1 MDLIVTLLITLI
13 LPLAT
18 GILFIYSDRRKQE
31 PARNEELTSSI
42 NGLLPQTQC
51 GACGYPDCRSYA
63 EAIVAGTSDI
73 HQCPPGGTD
82 TVSRLAEL
90 LEGTALFQHYDTSI
104 DQPPLVAAI
113 DEQLCIGCVKCI
125 NACPV
130 DAIIGAA
137 KQMHSVLPKIC
148 TGCGLCI
155 APCPVE
161 CITLALA
168 ETRIKRFVW
177 SKPGSTTAGVH
188 A

>member
-1 MDLIVTLLITLI
+1 MALIVTLLITLI

-18 GILFIYSDRRKQE
+18 GILFIYSDSRKLAS
-31 PARNEELTSSI
+31 ARNEELTSSI

-63 EAIVAGTSDI
+63 EAIVAGAADI
-73 HQCPPGGTD
+73 HQCPPGGTH
-82 TVSRLAEL
+82 TVNLLADL
-90 LEGTALFQHYDTSI
+90 LQGTALFQRTEPSG
-104 DQPPLVAAI
+104 DQPPLVAII

-137 KQMHSVLPKIC
+137 RQMHTIMPKVC

-155 APCPVE
+155 APCPVD
-161 CITLALA
+161 CITLVPAQ
-168 ETRIKRFVW
+168 TRIKRFVW
-177 SKPGSTTAGVH
+177 SKPVTAAPGRQQ
-188 A
+188 